1 MMARWEPTKANN
13 KTNNKETAGKG
24 KKSQKDVDSNLDD
37 GYIGANK
44 GNQQGKQQQIKG
56 GGNHDHLHECRDRT
70 RPEPL
75 E

>member
-1 MMARWEPTKANN
+1 MGANKGEQQDKQQGDGWE
-13 KTNNKETAGKG
+13 G